1 MYTVVS
7 MKSKLSYENIL
18 RCFGFLH
25 PPRLY
30 FLHTA
35 HSLNQNPFWSS
46 PYSDIPTGS
55 LRPVARFS
63 FIYLWTTASK
73 LTNFHGA
80 KIATERKKKKT
91 PQSTFFFL
99 HKPTEITSAK
109 LNVSVTSELFCR
121 NFVLCRLNMIMAVSS
136 TRDNQNGSKLCDQG

>member
-25 PPRLY
+25 PPPLY

-46 PYSDIPTGS
+46 SYSDIPTGS

-63 FIYLWTTASK
+63 LIYLWTTASK

-80 KIATERKKKKT
+80 KIATERKKKT
-91 PQSTFFFL
+91 AINLLLPSWTHGDNFRQTECFRDIRTFL
-99 HKPTEITSAK
+99 SQ
-109 LNVSVTSELFCR
+109 FC
-121 NFVLCRLNMIMAVSS
+121 VCRLNLIMAVSS
-136 TRDNQNGSKLCDQG
+136 TRDNQNRSKLCDQG